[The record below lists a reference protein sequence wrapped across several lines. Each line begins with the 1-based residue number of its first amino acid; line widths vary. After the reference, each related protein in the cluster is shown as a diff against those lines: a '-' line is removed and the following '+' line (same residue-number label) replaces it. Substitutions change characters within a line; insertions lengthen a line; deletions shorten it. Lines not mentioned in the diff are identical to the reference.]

1 MNLKKR
7 AEADIKKITGN
18 INEWA
23 DEATLTDPVGG
34 VFTVNVIHTKH
45 HLGLDPEIGVPIN
58 AKTASIAFSESN
70 LSASVRNG
78 ESEVNLDGWQIDVAD
93 STEVSKSYYALEWF
107 PDEMIGMIV
116 VILSDKK
123 P

>member
-7 AEADIKKITGN
+7 AQADIKRITGN
-18 INEWA
+18 LNEWA
-23 DEATLTDPVGG
+23 DEATLTDPASNIYTVG
-34 VFTVNVIHTKH
+34 VIHTKH

-58 AKTASIAFSESN
+58 AKTSSIAFSESN

-93 STEVSKSYYALEWF
+93 STDVVKSYYPLEWF
-107 PDEMIGMIV
+107 PDEMIGMII
-116 VILSDKK
+116 VILSDKQ